1 MGAAH
6 SVPID
11 SVLGRPHPKLGEGN
25 WSRFMMKGP
34 HAGKKKKAPF
44 LNGLQGWGGSPN
56 CLPEFLTAD
65 SGAGMPIRLT

>member
-34 HAGKKKKAPF
+34 HAGKKKK
-44 LNGLQGWGGSPN
+44 SPVS
-56 CLPEFLTAD
+56 EWAT
-65 SGAGMPIRLT
+65 RLGRVS